1 MGTSTSSKGGGPRSP
16 FDPEWLDGPSDGDGG
31 GDGDAGGDGD
41 EDAGGDGDGAG
52 DGDNEGNGAAP
63 GDGAAVQPLPP
74 PNPSRRLAGARAA
87 MSGALGGGGRDDFK
101 SAAKGM
107 VGRGMGGATR
117 AAKTM
122 RGTAQGAGALG
133 QFLTQ
138 ARDGT
143 DPRVVDWVQRVR
155 AGNLSA
161 SDLILEVVKEV
172 IPNSGSIDEESL
184 RNAATETFSMLYE
197 TSPDVDIFN
206 LTDQQ
211 IADVIGFTVANDIC
225 NRVDL
230 LLGQS
235 YEKLKYT
242 PQQVQLC
249 RNDIREYVHGLV
261 RLELDRLGP
270 RPADAFG
277 LARDVLAATLEV
289 FGE

>member
-16 FDPEWLDGPSDGDGG
+16 FDPKWLESPEVGSGGGGGQGSDG
-31 GDGDAGGDGD
+31 
-41 EDAGGDGDGAG
+41 EGDGAPQ
-52 DGDNEGNGAAP
+52 GNGEQ
-63 GDGAAVQPLPP
+63 DQPLPTL
-74 PNPSRRLAGARAA
+74 NPSRRLAGARTA
-87 MSGALGGGGRDDFK
+87 MSGSLGGGGRGAFK
-101 SAAKGM
+101 AAAKRM
-107 VGRGMGGATR
+107 VGRGMGGPAR
-117 AAKTM
+117 AANTM
-122 RGTAQGAGALG
+122 RSTAQGAGALG
-133 QFLTQ
+133 QFLIQ
-138 ARDGT
+138 VRDGT
-143 DPRVVDWVQRVR
+143 DPGVVNWVQRVR
-155 AGNLSA
+155 AANLSA
-161 SDLILEVVKEV
+161 NDLILEVVKEV

-211 IADVIGFTVANDIC
+211 IADIIGFTVANDIC

-242 PQQVQLC
+242 PQLVQLC
-249 RNDIREYVHGLV
+249 RNDIREYVRGLV
-261 RLELDRLGP
+261 RVALDKLGP
-270 RPADAFG
+270 RSVDSHG

>member
-1 MGTSTSSKGGGPRSP
+1 MRS
-16 FDPEWLDGPSDGDGG
+16 
-31 GDGDAGGDGD
+31 
-41 EDAGGDGDGAG
+41 
-52 DGDNEGNGAAP
+52 
-63 GDGAAVQPLPP
+63 
-74 PNPSRRLAGARAA
+74 
-87 MSGALGGGGRDDFK
+87 
-101 SAAKGM
+101 
-107 VGRGMGGATR
+107 
-117 AAKTM
+117 
-122 RGTAQGAGALG
+122 TAQGAGALG

-143 DPRVVDWVQRVR
+143 NAGVVNWVQRVR
-155 AGNLSA
+155 AANLSA
-161 SDLILEVVKEV
+161 EDLILEVVKEV

-206 LTDQQ
+206 LTDRQ

-249 RNDIREYVHGLV
+249 RNDIREYVRGLV
-261 RLELDRLGP
+261 RVELDKLGP
-270 RPADAFG
+270 RPVDSHG
-277 LARDVLAATLEV
+277 LASDVLAATLEV

>member
-16 FDPEWLDGPSDGDGG
+16 FDPEWLDGP
-31 GDGDAGGDGD
+31 AGGNG
-41 EDAGGDGDGAG
+41 EQQ
-52 DGDNEGNGAAP
+52 NEGTP
-63 GDGAAVQPLPP
+63 GQQHPAV
-74 PNPSRRLAGARAA
+74 NPSRRLAGARAA
-87 MSGALGGGGRDDFK
+87 MSAALGGGGRGDLK
-101 SAAKGM
+101 SAAKRM
-107 VGRGMGGATR
+107 VSRGMGGPAR

-122 RGTAQGAGALG
+122 RATAQGASALG
-133 QFLTQ
+133 HFLTQ
-138 ARDGT
+138 VRDGT
-143 DPRVVDWVQRVR
+143 DPGVVNWVQRVR
-155 AGNLSA
+155 AANLSA
-161 SDLILEVVKEV
+161 NDLILAVVKEV

-230 LLGQS
+230 LLGQT

-249 RNDIREYVHGLV
+249 RNDIREYVRGLV
-261 RLELDRLGP
+261 RVELDKLGP
-270 RPADAFG
+270 RPIDSHG
-277 LARDVLAATLEV
+277 LARDVLTATLEV
-289 FGE
+289 FSE

>member
-16 FDPEWLDGPSDGDGG
+16 FDPEWLDGPAGGGGG
-31 GDGDAGGDGD
+31 GDGDGNGDGQGEHDGGDNGGDG
-41 EDAGGDGDGAG
+41 APQGDR
-52 DGDNEGNGAAP
+52 AP
-63 GDGAAVQPLPP
+63 SQPLPTV
-74 PNPSRRLAGARAA
+74 NPSRRLAGARTA
-87 MSGALGGGGRDDFK
+87 MSGALGGGGRGDFK
-101 SAAKGM
+101 SAAKRM
-107 VGRGMGGATR
+107 VGRGMGGPAR
-117 AAKTM
+117 AANTM
-122 RGTAQGAGALG
+122 RSTAQGAGALG

-143 DPRVVDWVQRVR
+143 DPGVVNWVQRVR
-155 AGNLSA
+155 AANLSA
-161 SDLILEVVKEV
+161 NDLILEVVKEV

-211 IADVIGFTVANDIC
+211 IADIIGFTVANDIC

-249 RNDIREYVHGLV
+249 RNDIREYVRGLV
-261 RLELDRLGP
+261 RVELDKLGP
-270 RPADAFG
+270 RPVDSHG